1 MSSSSYSQGVNKN
14 TTGTRSSTR
23 GSPHGIISDGELP
36 LFLKDVDKL
45 IIQFTAEK
53 KHTIDQND
61 FFNELS
67 INKKDGSARYANNSP
82 SFKKYLVSKARDL
95 ELQFQVGKVKGDG
108 NCFWYCL
115 AELLGLTVSF
125 LQIDIQ

>member
-1 MSSSSYSQGVNKN
+1 MATKPIAFAN
-14 TTGTRSSTR
+14 TG
-23 GSPHGIISDGELP
+23 
-36 LFLKDVDKL
+36 
-45 IIQFTAEK
+45 
-53 KHTIDQND
+53 ND
-61 FFNELS
+61 FFNELF
-67 INKKDGSARYANNSP
+67 INKKDGSAGYANNSTN
-82 SFKKYLVSKARDL
+82 FKKYLVSKAREL